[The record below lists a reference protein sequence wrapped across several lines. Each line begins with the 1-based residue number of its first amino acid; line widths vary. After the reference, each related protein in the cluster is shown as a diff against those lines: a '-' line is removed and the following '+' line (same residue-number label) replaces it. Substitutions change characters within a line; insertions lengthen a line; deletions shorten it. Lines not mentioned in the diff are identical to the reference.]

1 MKEQV
6 GYQTVSDILRIK
18 LETLHKKKNTK
29 TKTPLIQDTLFF
41 PKTLGFQSQAK
52 SKKLCRFM
60 HDQ

>member
-1 MKEQV
+1 MRL
-6 GYQTVSDILRIK
+6 YIILRIK
-18 LETLHKKKNTK
+18 LETLPKKKK
-29 TKTPLIQDTLFF
+29 SPPIQDTLFF

>member
-1 MKEQV
+1 MRL
-6 GYQTVSDILRIK
+6 YIILRLK
-18 LETLHKKKNTK
+18 LETLPKKKS
-29 TKTPLIQDTLFF
+29 PPIQDTLFF